1 MTLVHVV
8 RVESI
13 KSVVVGEKA
22 MVSYEEYELECRKQ
36 IERNEKFLEMFE
48 RNLVSAGLS
57 QATIR
62 KHLSN
67 VDFYINTYLLRE
79 EPLGMERGC
88 FKIDT
93 FFGYFFIHKCMWST
107 PGNIKTT
114 AASIKKYY
122 KCMLENKCIE
132 KADYGFLCSEIRGH
146 MEEWQED
153 CARFNSGYEFY

>member
-1 MTLVHVV
+1 MIHVLAG

-13 KSVVVGEKA
+13 KSVVVGEIA
-22 MVSYEEYELECRKQ
+22 MMSYEEYELECRKQ

-48 RNLVSAGLS
+48 RDLVSVGLP
-57 QATIR
+57 QTTIR

-93 FFGYFFIHKCMWST
+93 FFGYFLYTNACGLHR
-107 PGNIKTT
+107 
-114 AASIKKYY
+114 
-122 KCMLENKCIE
+122 
-132 KADYGFLCSEIRGH
+132 EILK
-146 MEEWQED
+146 QLLQV
-153 CARFNSGYEFY
+153 